1 MRTGRLEWRKA
12 GVFFGK
18 DAQRARVRV
27 VTKAPEYGTMAQK
40 RKEDPRM
47 EPLIKF
53 WLFLCHW
60 VEFDTFENEEDL
72 DDTIETLT
80 RAGLPYKSRT
90 RRSKAGGEELVL

>member
-1 MRTGRLEWRKA
+1 
-12 GVFFGK
+12 
-18 DAQRARVRV
+18 
-27 VTKAPEYGTMAQK
+27 
-40 RKEDPRM
+40 M

-90 RRSKAGGEELVL
+90 RRSKAGGEELVLYVKNADRDYARYCTGWRPI